1 MDLGIIAALVMLI
14 AWGFIAFTTT
24 APGWIHILLTMGM
37 FLLIYRI
44 VVRGT
49 RAVDREK
56 KSSGDSSGARRS

>member
-1 MDLGIIAALVMLI
+1 MDIGIIAAIVMLAI
-14 AWGFIAFTTT
+14 WAFVTFTTT

-49 RAVDREK
+49 RGVDRGS
-56 KSSGDSSGARRS
+56 KS

>member
-1 MDLGIIAALVMLI
+1 MDLGIVAAIVMLVV
-14 AWGFIAFTTT
+14 WVFVTFTTT

-49 RAVDREK
+49 RAVGRGRKD
-56 KSSGDSSGARRS
+56 

>member
-1 MDLGIIAALVMLI
+1 MDLGIIAALVML
-14 AWGFIAFTTT
+14 AVWAYVTFATS

-49 RAVDREK
+49 RGRDIPRK
-56 KSSGDSSGARRS
+56 D

>member
-1 MDLGIIAALVMLI
+1 MDLGIIAAIVML
-14 AWGFIAFTTT
+14 AVWAFVTFTTT

-49 RAVDREK
+49 RGVGRGR
-56 KSSGDSSGARRS
+56 KS

>member
-1 MDLGIIAALVMLI
+1 MDIGIIAAIAMLAI
-14 AWGFIAFTTT
+14 WAFVTFTTT

-49 RAVDREK
+49 RGVGRGD
-56 KSSGDSSGARRS
+56 KS

>member
-1 MDLGIIAALVMLI
+1 MDLGIIAAILMLAI
-14 AWGFIAFTTT
+14 WAFVTFTTT

-49 RAVDREK
+49 RGVDRGK
-56 KSSGDSSGARRS
+56 KD

>member
-1 MDLGIIAALVMLI
+1 MDIGIIAAIVML
-14 AWGFIAFTTT
+14 AVWAFVTFTTT

-49 RAVDREK
+49 RGVGRGN
-56 KSSGDSSGARRS
+56 KS

>member
-1 MDLGIIAALVMLI
+1 MDLGIVAAVLMLI
-14 AWGFIAFTTT
+14 IWAVVTFTTT

-49 RAVDREK
+49 RGVDRSPK
-56 KSSGDSSGARRS
+56 P

>member
-1 MDLGIIAALVMLI
+1 MDLGIIAAIVML
-14 AWGFIAFTTT
+14 AVWAFVTFTTI

-49 RAVDREK
+49 RGVGRGR
-56 KSSGDSSGARRS
+56 KS

>member
-1 MDLGIIAALVMLI
+1 MDLGIVAAILMLVVWAI
-14 AWGFIAFTTT
+14 VTFTTT

-49 RAVDREK
+49 RGVDR
-56 KSSGDSSGARRS
+56 SPRP

>member
-1 MDLGIIAALVMLI
+1 MDIGIIAAIIMLAI
-14 AWGFIAFTTT
+14 WAFVTFTTT

-49 RAVDREK
+49 RGVGRGS
-56 KSSGDSSGARRS
+56 KS

>member
-1 MDLGIIAALVMLI
+1 MDLGIVAAIIMLGV
-14 AWGFIAFTTT
+14 WGFVTFTTT

-49 RAVDREK
+49 RGVDRGGK
-56 KSSGDSSGARRS
+56 G

>member
-1 MDLGIIAALVMLI
+1 MDLGIIAAIVML
-14 AWGFIAFTTT
+14 AVWAFVTFTTT

-49 RAVDREK
+49 HGVGRGR
-56 KSSGDSSGARRS
+56 KS